1 MTFRLKILGSNAAAP
16 AHNRNQTSQLLQVRN
31 SVFLI
36 DCGEGTQL
44 QLKKH
49 KVKFSK
55 INYIFISHLHGDH
68 YYGLIGLISTM
79 HLYGRTTTLNL
90 FGPPGLL
97 EIISLQLKYSDTSLK
112 FDINFKEWTPEMS
125 EVIFENNY
133 MTVETFPLNHRI
145 SCSGFVFKEKP
156 LSKKIIKENLPADI
170 LPSQI
175 AILKKGQDVKDG
187 NGEILFAASDY
198 TSDPRDPFIY
208 AFCSDT
214 KFTTDIIPYV
224 KNADLIY
231 HEATFMEDMAD
242 RAELTYHSTAK
253 QAAELAKKSN
263 AKKLILGH
271 FSTRYKELEPVLAEA
286 KEIFENSYLGLE
298 GTDFILLE

>member
-1 MTFRLKILGSNAAAP
+1 M
-16 AHNRNQTSQLLQVRN
+16 
-31 SVFLI
+31 I